1 MVTMPSTNCAFQS
14 VGSPRG
20 AVKIERVD
28 SSARNAVLR
37 KEKYRNE
44 MRVRCCHV
52 NCQRENGAEV
62 VVVAVVQTVAF
73 REL

>member
-1 MVTMPSTNCAFQS
+1 VLFNQLVVQEVLS
-14 VGSPRG
+14 RL
-20 AVKIERVD
+20 RVD

-62 VVVAVVQTVAF
+62 VVVAVVQAVAF